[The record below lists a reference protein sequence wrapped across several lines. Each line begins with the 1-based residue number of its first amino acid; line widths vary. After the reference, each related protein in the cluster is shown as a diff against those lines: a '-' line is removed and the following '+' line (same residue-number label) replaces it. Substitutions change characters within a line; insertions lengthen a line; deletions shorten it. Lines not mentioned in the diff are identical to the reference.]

1 MIFFRA
7 FPLSLAILWRYAI
20 TLPVLFVGLLVFGLN
35 AVILT
40 LVAGLLSPLAG
51 VMVMVAFAVG
61 ASVIPVMVALR
72 VGLQSY
78 HVKPRNSFFML
89 AKPAI
94 GYGFF
99 EAAVMLAMLAVAA
112 GVFLLVTPLSPQ
124 DLLSLGAGGT
134 EAMLEVL
141 LNLNAALT
149 FGTIGVIFLSA
160 IALRAALLVP
170 FTGASVG
177 KDPTG
182 RAHTP
187 FYGFGM
193 SFVPIFLLVIVSQ
206 IGLAATGPIV
216 VAIMMAIGMGDT
228 LVEKFDII
236 SATSGIPDFS
246 IFGPELLVAT
256 ALVLLFVLF
265 FFSLQCAGPVLVYMD
280 ERRLVGDSRDAFHE
294 KMAAEEEAR
303 RPQMADVDLRELVR
317 SRMPQKQQ

>member
-40 LVAGLLSPLAG
+40 LIAGLLSPLAG
-51 VMVMVAFAVG
+51 VMVMLAFGVG

-78 HVKPRNSFFML
+78 NIKPRNSFFML

-124 DLLSLGAGGT
+124 DLLSLGSGGT
-134 EAMLEVL
+134 EALLEVL

-149 FGTIGVIFLSA
+149 FGSMGVIFLLA

-182 RAHTP
+182 RTHTP

-236 SATSGIPDFS
+236 SASSGIPDFS